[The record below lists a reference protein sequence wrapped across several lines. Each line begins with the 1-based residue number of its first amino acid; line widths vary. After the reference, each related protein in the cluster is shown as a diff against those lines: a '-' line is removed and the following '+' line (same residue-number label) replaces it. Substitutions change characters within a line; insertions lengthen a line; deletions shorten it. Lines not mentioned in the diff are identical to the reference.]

1 VAAQLS
7 DWLSPGIGEITPGTL
22 EAVSDVSVVI
32 YRLRV
37 SRATY
42 NSGENG
48 LNLTAVLQWKV
59 ACTYRP

>member
-7 DWLSPGIGEITPGTL
+7 DRLSPGIGEITPGAL

-32 YRLRV
+32 YRLRI

-42 NSGENG
+42 KSGENG
-48 LNLTAVLQWKV
+48 LNLTAVLQW
-59 ACTYRP
+59 